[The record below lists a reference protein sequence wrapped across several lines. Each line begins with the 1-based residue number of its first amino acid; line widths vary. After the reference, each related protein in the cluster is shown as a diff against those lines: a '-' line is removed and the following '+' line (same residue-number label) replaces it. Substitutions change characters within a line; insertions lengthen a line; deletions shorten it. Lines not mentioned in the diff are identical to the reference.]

1 MPQDYETLY
10 IVKADLSEEDIDKEI
25 ESITTLIESEGASI
39 IELSK
44 WGKKRLAYAMKK
56 QRYGFYVLLRFTA
69 ATSVPEKLTRHFRF
83 NENILKGMTVIFD
96 SAAGRVP
103 ASEEEPDSSDSSSK
117 EPVKEVAE
125 PVKEVAES
133 DNKETKSEA

>member
-1 MPQDYETLY
+1 MPQDYESLY

-25 ESITTLIESEGASI
+25 ESITTLVESEGASI

-69 ATSVPEKLTRHFRF
+69 ETSVPEKLTRHFRF
-83 NENILKGMTVIFD
+83 NENILKGMIVLYDT
-96 SAAGRVP
+96 AAGREFDQEKE
-103 ASEEEPDSSDSSSK
+103 SDSSDSASK
-117 EPVKEVAE
+117 EPEKDIMK
-125 PVKEVAES
+125 P
-133 DNKETKSEA
+133 NQNNTISEA